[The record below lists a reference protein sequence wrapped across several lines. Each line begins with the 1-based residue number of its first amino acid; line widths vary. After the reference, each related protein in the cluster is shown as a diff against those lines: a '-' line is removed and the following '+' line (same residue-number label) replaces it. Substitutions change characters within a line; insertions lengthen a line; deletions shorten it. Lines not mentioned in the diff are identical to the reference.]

1 MVNNMSS
8 RMDKY
13 DSVGSGEFSRTSRN
27 KHIYSSNDLTELS
40 RITTNTNVSIIS
52 DAPKSID
59 LDKIRSYL
67 EKNDDRDEYKRISL
81 ELPKEEEVVIVRKEE
96 KDYDIKS
103 VLDRAKSRREISYE
117 EDRHRK
123 LNNTQIDILKSIRIK
138 EKTISKRNEELT
150 SPIDELNTEEKTL
163 VNLIQ
168 NIQNKNNSTNNKDL
182 FEDLMGDN
190 DDTLVLGQKDDFSN
204 DESLKEMLL
213 EMTQNLEEIKEPTNE
228 FTREMNIEKLKVQEE
243 IEENEKP
250 EIKELDKSFYTSS
263 IMFDKNDFEGLDDL
277 EKEVK
282 KSSIFTK
289 FAIFIVILML
299 LGTIFIIVNFAFGL
313 NLI

>member
-1 MVNNMSS
+1 
-8 RMDKY
+8 MDKY

-81 ELPKEEEVVIVRKEE
+81 ELPKEEEKPIESQATL
-96 KDYDIKS
+96 IM

-163 VNLIQ
+163 VDLIQ
-168 NIQNKNNSTNNKDL
+168 NIQKGKPIETKDNDNDL
-182 FEDLMGDN
+182 FAELMGEL
-190 DDTLVLGQKDDFSN
+190 DDTMVMGQK
-204 DESLKEMLL
+204 
-213 EMTQNLEEIKEPTNE
+213 EEISKEEVNE
-228 FTREMNIEKLKVQEE
+228 LCKKL
-243 IEENEKP
+243 
-250 EIKELDKSFYTSS
+250 
-263 IMFDKNDFEGLDDL
+263 DL
-277 EKEVK
+277 EGKEDELVK
-282 KSSIFTK
+282 KSLIFLRRMSIL
-289 FAIFIVILML
+289 V
-299 LGTIFIIVNFAFGL
+299 
-313 NLI
+313 